1 MKAVFTIA
9 GEPMGKGRPQFSTY
23 GGRITART
31 PQRTVAYENLVTM
44 EYKAQAGC
52 GMSTNL
58 RSAHVFRLVAQ
69 SSSS

>member
-31 PQRTVAYENLVTM
+31 PQRTVAYE
-44 EYKAQAGC
+44 KIWSRW
-52 GMSTNL
+52 STRL
-58 RSAHVFRLVAQ
+58 RQGSNSRMMPC
-69 SSSS
+69 